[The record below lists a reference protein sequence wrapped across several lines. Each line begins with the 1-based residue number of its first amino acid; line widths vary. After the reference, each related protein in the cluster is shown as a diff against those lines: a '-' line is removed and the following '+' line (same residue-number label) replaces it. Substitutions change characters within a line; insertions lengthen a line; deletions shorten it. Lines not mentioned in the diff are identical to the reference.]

1 MLFRS
6 LELGNIQSISQK
18 LDHQLKINMKR
29 GKQEKSGIKV
39 ERRRK
44 KVESGNLILIKGQI
58 IVEKVKTDKD
68 IEIVNL

>member
-1 MLFRS
+1 
-6 LELGNIQSISQK
+6 
-18 LDHQLKINMKR
+18 MKR